1 MKRIVFQNAPTVR
14 KTKQKAKLKRQKA
27 KGRHLIFLLM
37 KIEKSSSALLPFAL
51 FFLIAASPL
60 LSFNLAASA
69 HKFHVSFTQIEY
81 NAQEKTAEITLRV
94 FADDL
99 EAALSQ
105 RSGKSV
111 KLDHKDAATLILAYL
126 RETLEL
132 KGRNGQIKKF
142 VWIGMEPKADVALLY
157 VEAKLPDG
165 IAGLQLRQRVFFAL
179 FEDQVNQVLL
189 KSGSAKSSLE
199 FKRGDGFKA
208 LSLATK

>member
-1 MKRIVFQNAPTVR
+1 M
-14 KTKQKAKLKRQKA
+14 
-27 KGRHLIFLLM
+27 FLLI
-37 KIEKSSSALLPFAL
+37 KIEKSSADLLPFAL
-51 FFLIAASPL
+51 FFFIAASL
-60 LSFNLAASA
+60 FLSFHLAASA

-81 NAQEKTAEITLRV
+81 NAQEKTAKITLRV

-111 KLDHKDAATLILAYL
+111 KLAHKDAAALIAAYL

-132 KGRNGQIKKF
+132 KGRNGQSKRF
-142 VWIGMEPKADVALLY
+142 VWIGLEPKADVALLY

-165 IAGLQLRQRVFFAL
+165 VAGLQLRQCVFFEL

-199 FKRGDGFKA
+199 FKRDDGFKA
-208 LSLATK
+208 LPLTTK